1 MNHPNA
7 QGGHG
12 QAGAQ
17 PAAAAYVAPPI
28 EQRRAHVALA
38 RAHTEQLLTQV
49 PANYRDRVFG
59 CDHCGVLN
67 PQDWCNNCEMRNIPW
82 CAKHPGLHAPY
93 CRACHTAD
101 LPCRNCGVKPS
112 NGPDDHAFAPPGLGA
127 DQLFVQIAGTNM
139 PNP

>member
-1 MNHPNA
+1 MPNVFVPHTTTRCIIWWII
-7 QGGHG
+7 QD
-12 QAGAQ
+12 
-17 PAAAAYVAPPI
+17 VAKVGTIFFLKYNKLFIP
-28 EQRRAHVALA
+28 R
-38 RAHTEQLLTQV
+38 
-49 PANYRDRVFG
+49 
-59 CDHCGVLN
+59 VLN

-112 NGPDDHAFAPPGLGA
+112 NGPDDYAFAPPGLGA